1 MKTRMTIFASLLLA
15 SFAFTGCDDDN
26 DDNYTPDEK
35 IVNVLQ
41 EKYPNA
47 QRVEWELKYDHYVAD
62 FYLDNIEKEAWIN
75 AKGEWVMTE
84 SDILFNDLPQAI
96 QTSFNESEYK
106 DWRIDDVDMLE
117 RVELETVY
125 VIEVEKGK
133 QEFDLYYA
141 EDGTLVKKWE
151 IPTRKEENGKYILGD
166 IAVVGMAK
174 NGREAIELVRSE
186 KPDVVLMDI
195 RMPEVDGVECTRLIK
210 SAYPNIKVIV
220 LTTFDDDE
228 YVFNALRFGASG
240 YLLKGVSVADL
251 TNAVREVVRGG
262 SIIAPDVAS
271 KALEMFARMA
281 KGNLTIGVDEKQ
293 TEELQDNEWRIIR
306 EVGAGLSN
314 KEIAAALCLSEGTV
328 RNYLSSILSK
338 LELRDR
344 TQLAIWAVQTGV
356 AGRPFGGPQ

>member
-1 MKTRMTIFASLLLA
+1 MYMIKVLLA
-15 SFAFTGCDDDN
+15 DDQ
-26 DDNYTPDEK
+26 EL
-35 IVNVLQ
+35 IRESLGFVLG
-41 EKYPNA
+41 A
-47 QRVEWELKYDHYVAD
+47 Q
-62 FYLDNIEKEAWIN
+62 
-75 AKGEWVMTE
+75 
-84 SDILFNDLPQAI
+84 
-96 QTSFNESEYK
+96 
-106 DWRIDDVDMLE
+106 
-117 RVELETVY
+117 
-125 VIEVEKGK
+125 
-133 QEFDLYYA
+133 
-141 EDGTLVKKWE
+141 
-151 IPTRKEENGKYILGD
+151 GD
-166 IAVVGMAK
+166 ITVVGMAK

-210 SAYPNIKVIV
+210 SAHPNIKVIV

-281 KGNLTIGVDEKQ
+281 KGNLTIGVEEKQ
-293 TEELQDNEWRIIR
+293 LQDNEWRIIR

-338 LELRDR
+338 LDLRDR

-356 AGRPFGGPQ
+356 AGRPFGGPL